1 MKISFL
7 GATGTVT
14 GSCFLVEHKNTK
26 FLIDCGMYQGNKE
39 LKERNYV
46 DFMFNPAE
54 IDFVLLT
61 HAHIDHS
68 GLLPKLWKNGF
79 TGKIYCTNGTY
90 DLCTVMLPDS
100 AHVQE
105 GEVERK
111 NRKNARAGLPLLE
124 PIYTVEDAMETC
136 NHIIGKDYWEPLKP
150 TPDVEIVFKDAGHIL
165 GSAMAA
171 IKYTDEQG
179 EQKEILFSGDIGRY
193 NHFIVKDPTV
203 IGNADYIVMET
214 TYGNRLHNEKHI
226 DIEARRKM
234 LAAAIIDTFKH
245 GGNVIIPAFAV
256 DRCQDLIMEI
266 NGLID
271 DGLLPKT
278 KIYVDSP
285 LAVQATEIF
294 SRHPECFDENTRALM
309 KKYGRSPLK
318 TDNIVFS
325 RTLEESIAIN
335 GIKSGAI
342 IISASGMADAG
353 RIKHHLKHN
362 LWRPECTVLFAGYQ
376 AVGTLGRRLVDGEKL
391 VKIHGEEIEVKAKII
406 FMEGYSA
413 HADRD
418 EMIHWLQTAEKP
430 PKAIFLIHGEDDA
443 RSDFAKTVQETL
455 GYKTVIP
462 TWGEVF
468 DLTAKQAVVQVAD
481 VIKSQV
487 PDVVLSQLYFDINQK
502 LSLLV
507 HNNDIESL
515 QALND
520 MLNDIS
526 PAQ

>member
-1 MKISFL
+1 
-7 GATGTVT
+7 
-14 GSCFLVEHKNTK
+14 
-26 FLIDCGMYQGNKE
+26 
-39 LKERNYV
+39 
-46 DFMFNPAE
+46 
-54 IDFVLLT
+54 
-61 HAHIDHS
+61 
-68 GLLPKLWKNGF
+68 
-79 TGKIYCTNGTY
+79 
-90 DLCTVMLPDS
+90 
-100 AHVQE
+100 
-105 GEVERK
+105 
-111 NRKNARAGLPLLE
+111 
-124 PIYTVEDAMETC
+124 
-136 NHIIGKDYWEPLKP
+136 
-150 TPDVEIVFKDAGHIL
+150 
-165 GSAMAA
+165 
-171 IKYTDEQG
+171 
-179 EQKEILFSGDIGRY
+179 
-193 NHFIVKDPTV
+193 
-203 IGNADYIVMET
+203 
-214 TYGNRLHNEKHI
+214 
-226 DIEARRKM
+226 
-234 LAAAIIDTFKH
+234 
-245 GGNVIIPAFAV
+245 
-256 DRCQDLIMEI
+256 
-266 NGLID
+266 
-271 DGLLPKT
+271 
-278 KIYVDSP
+278 
-285 LAVQATEIF
+285 
-294 SRHPECFDENTRALM
+294 
-309 KKYGRSPLK
+309 
-318 TDNIVFS
+318 
-325 RTLEESIAIN
+325 
-335 GIKSGAI
+335 
-342 IISASGMADAG
+342 MADAG